1 MLKMKKSLVIFVVI
15 AIVFCLALLVLSN
28 YIPFLSFWENLI
40 LTIVGSI
47 TLFAIAIWMPEKLE
61 ETTDGDL
68 VAGVDDGDGL
78 VIRLDTPINELV
90 EKDRVVFNVVKEEKE

>member
-1 MLKMKKSLVIFVVI
+1 MIKIKKEIAIFAITILVIGL
-15 AIVFCLALLVLSN
+15 AILVLSN
-28 YIPFLSFWENLI
+28 YIPFLSFWANLI
-40 LTIVGSI
+40 LTIFGSI

-68 VAGVDDGDGL
+68 VAGADDGDSL

-90 EKDRVVFNVVKEEKE
+90 EKNRVVFNVVKEEKE

>member
-1 MLKMKKSLVIFVVI
+1 MLKMKKSLIIFVITVL
-15 AIVFCLALLVLSN
+15 VFSLALLILSN

-40 LTIVGSI
+40 LTIFGSI
-47 TLFAIAIWMPEKLE
+47 TLFAIAICMPEKLE

-90 EKDRVVFNVVKEEKE
+90 EKDRVVFNVVKEKKE